1 MTTIYKDYKLETS
14 RKEGGNSVT
23 TIFNNEGCIVSMVY
37 SSPLD
42 KNDSERKAQIKIDNN
57 FARDHKSLLSELY

>member
-1 MTTIYKDYKLETS
+1 MTYYKNYKLETI

-23 TIFNNEGCIVSMVY
+23 TIFDNTGCIVSMAY